1 MILQV
6 AKRIANIRFD
16 YSMYSRNLSVLDFVR
31 RFFVSCAQ
39 ISEAY
44 AVRTLMKFGCNWRK
58 IGHKGKC
65 RKGSESTF
73 QRIGGTR
80 MFYGREAERKKLHT
94 MFHSDGQMILRQNT
108 SQKFSKRSASSI

>member
-16 YSMYSRNLSVLDFVR
+16 YSMYSRNLFVLDFVR

-44 AVRTLMKFGCNWRK
+44 TVCTLMKFVCSWQK
-58 IGHKGKC
+58 IGHKSKC
-65 RKGSESTF
+65 RKDSESTF

>member
-16 YSMYSRNLSVLDFVR
+16 YL
-31 RFFVSCAQ
+31 
-39 ISEAY
+39 
-44 AVRTLMKFGCNWRK
+44 
-58 IGHKGKC
+58 
-65 RKGSESTF
+65 
-73 QRIGGTR
+73 
-80 MFYGREAERKKLHT
+80 FYGREAERKKLHT